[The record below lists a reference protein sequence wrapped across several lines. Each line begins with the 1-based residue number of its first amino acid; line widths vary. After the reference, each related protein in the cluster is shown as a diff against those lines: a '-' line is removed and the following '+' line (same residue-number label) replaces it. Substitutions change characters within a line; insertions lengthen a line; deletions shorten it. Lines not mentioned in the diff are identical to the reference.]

1 MRHLSILVAM
11 LLCVANNVAADDS
24 LLSRAYLSE
33 TMKWLP
39 KDCLGAKGA
48 LENFDHEADDLR
60 KKDQKFVEQ
69 FIREYRWVML
79 DRIKMLCQSKN
90 A

>member
-11 LLCVANNVAADDS
+11 LLCVANNVTADDS

-39 KDCLGAKGA
+39 KDCLGAKEA
-48 LENFDHEADDLR
+48 LENFDHEADDLQKR
-60 KKDQKFVEQ
+60 DQKFVEQ
-69 FIREYRWVML
+69 FVQEYRWVML
-79 DRIKMLCQSKN
+79 DRVKMLCQSKN